1 MLLGNRTEVCKIAK
15 QIGIDLG
22 TSTTMIFV
30 KDRGIV
36 LRAPSVVS
44 IDRTTR
50 EVIAS
55 GKTAKRMVGKT
66 PGNILALRPLK
77 DGVITDLEVTSL
89 MLHDFFT
96 RLDMTSMF
104 NRPSALVCIPYGVT
118 EVERRAVED
127 AVFEAGAKNVG
138 LIDEPIAAAVGAGIR
153 VSKARGAML
162 VDLGGG
168 VSEAT
173 VISLGGVV
181 QSNSLR
187 TAGDELDL
195 AIVNHLKLTRN
206 IQIGEIT
213 AERLKIG
220 LGTAIDGIDR
230 GSMEV
235 SGLDLRSRLAV
246 TLQVS
251 TAEVR
256 AAIKEP
262 LSEII
267 AMVKMTLEE
276 TPPELSADI
285 FDFGIVLTG
294 GGALLPGL
302 DQAIHERTGIRVI
315 IPQKPKPSDCV
326 CVGLGRMLQSTG
338 GDFSEFVKYKVK

>member
-1 MLLGNRTEVCKIAK
+1 MAK

-22 TSTTMIFV
+22 TSNTLIY
-30 KDRGIV
+30 KDKGIA

-44 IDRTTR
+44 IDRFTH

-55 GKTAKRMVGKT
+55 GRAAKQMLGKT
-66 PGNILALRPLK
+66 PGNLLALRPLK

-89 MLHDFFT
+89 MLRDFFT
-96 RLDMTSMF
+96 RLDMTSFF

-127 AVFEAGAKNVG
+127 ATMEAGAKNVG
-138 LIDEPIAAAVGAGIR
+138 LIDEPIAAAVGAGIK

-162 VDLGGG
+162 IDLGGG
-168 VSEAT
+168 VSETA

-187 TAGDELDL
+187 IAGDELDQ
-195 AIVNHLKLTRN
+195 AIINHLKQTRN
-206 IQIGEIT
+206 ILIGEIT
-213 AERLKIG
+213 AERLKIRI
-220 LGTAIDGIDR
+220 GTAVDGIDR

-235 SGLDLRSRLAV
+235 CGRDLQTGLAV
-246 TLQVS
+246 TAEIT

-256 AAIKEP
+256 EAMREP
-262 LSEII
+262 ISEII
-267 AMVKMTLEE
+267 AMVKQTLEE

-285 FDFGIVLTG
+285 FDLGIVMVG
-294 GGALLPGL
+294 GGSLLPGI
-302 DQAIHERTGIRVI
+302 DRAIHDRTGIRVI
-315 IPQKPKPSDCV
+315 VAKKPVDCV
-326 CVGLGRMLQSTG
+326 CQGLGRMLRSTG
-338 GDFSEFVKYKVK
+338 GDFSEFIRYKVK

>member
-1 MLLGNRTEVCKIAK
+1 MAK

-22 TSTTMIFV
+22 TSNTRIFV
-30 KDRGIV
+30 KDKGIV

-44 IDRTTR
+44 VDRATH

-55 GKTAKRMVGKT
+55 GLMAKRMIGKT

-89 MLHDFFT
+89 MLHDFFG

-127 AVFEAGAKNVG
+127 ATFEAGAKNVG
-138 LIDEPIAAAVGAGIR
+138 LIDEPIAAAVGAGIQ

-162 VDLGGG
+162 IDLGGG
-168 VSEAT
+168 TSETA

-187 TAGDELDL
+187 TAGDEMDL
-195 AIVNHLKLTRN
+195 AIVNYLKETRN
-206 IQIGEIT
+206 VLIGEIS
-213 AERLKIG
+213 AEFLKKRI
-220 LGTAIDGIDR
+220 GTAVEGIDR
-230 GSMEV
+230 GSAEV
-235 SGLDLRSRLAV
+235 CGRDLRTGLATTIEV
-246 TLQVS
+246 T
-251 TAEVR
+251 TDEVR
-256 AAIKEP
+256 EAIRDP
-262 LSEII
+262 LSEIVS
-267 AMVKMTLEE
+267 MVKMTLET

-285 FDFGIVLTG
+285 FDFGIVMVG
-294 GGALLPGL
+294 GGALLPGI
-302 DQAIHERTGIRVI
+302 DQAIHNRTGIRVI
-315 IPQKPKPSDCV
+315 VPKRPMDCV
-326 CVGLGRMLQSTG
+326 CIGLGRMIQSTG
-338 GDFSEFVKYKVK
+338 GDFSEFIRYKVK

>member
-1 MLLGNRTEVCKIAK
+1 MSR

-22 TSTTMIFV
+22 TSSTMIFA
-30 KDRGIV
+30 KGRGIV

-44 IDRTTR
+44 IDRTSH

-55 GKTAKRMVGKT
+55 GKTAKRMIGKT
-66 PGNILALRPLK
+66 PSNILALRPLK

-96 RLDMTSMF
+96 KLDMTSMF

-138 LIDEPIAAAVGAGIR
+138 LIDEPLAAAMGAGIR

-168 VSEAT
+168 VSEAS

-181 QSNSLR
+181 KSNSLR
-187 TAGDELDL
+187 TAGDEMDQ
-195 AIVNHLKLTRN
+195 AIINYLKMTRN
-206 IQIGEIT
+206 ILIGEVT
-213 AERLKIG
+213 AEMLKIR
-220 LGTAIDGIDR
+220 LGSATRDVDR
-230 GSMEV
+230 GSLEV
-235 SGLDLRSRLAV
+235 CGRDLRTGLA
-246 TLQVS
+246 T
-251 TAEVR
+251 TAEIR
-256 AAIKEP
+256 TEEIREAIREP
-262 LSEII
+262 LSEIVT
-267 AMVKMTLEE
+267 MVKMTLEE

-285 FDFGIVLTG
+285 FDFGIVLVG
-294 GGALLPGL
+294 GGALLPGI
-302 DQAIHERTGIRVI
+302 DRIITEKTGIRVI
-315 IPQKPKPSDCV
+315 VPQKPRPRDCV
-326 CVGLGRMLQSTG
+326 CMGLGRMLHST
-338 GDFSEFVKYKVK
+338 GDFSEFIKYKIR

>member
-1 MLLGNRTEVCKIAK
+1 MAR

-30 KDRGIV
+30 KDKGIM

-44 IDRTTR
+44 IDRVTH

-55 GKTAKRMVGKT
+55 GKAAKRMVGKT

-127 AVFEAGAKNVG
+127 ATFEAGAKNVG
-138 LIDEPIAAAVGAGIR
+138 LIDEPIAAAVGAGVQ

-168 VSEAT
+168 VSEAA

-195 AIVNHLKLTRN
+195 AIVNYLKATRN
-206 IQIGEIT
+206 ILIGEVS
-213 AERLKIG
+213 AEMLKVKI
-220 LGTAIDGIDR
+220 GTAIDGIDR
-230 GSMEV
+230 GSVEV
-235 SGLDLRSRLAV
+235 CGRDLQTGLAITV
-246 TLQVS
+246 EVS

-256 AAIKEP
+256 EAIREP
-262 LSEII
+262 LSEIVSMI
-267 AMVKMTLEE
+267 KMTLEE

-285 FDFGIVLTG
+285 FDFGIVMVG
-294 GGALLPGL
+294 GGSLLPGI
-302 DQAIHERTGIRVI
+302 DQVIHEKTGIRVI
-315 IPQKPKPSDCV
+315 VPQKPRPRDCV

>member
-1 MLLGNRTEVCKIAK
+1 MSK

-30 KDRGIV
+30 KDKGIV

-44 IDRTTR
+44 IDRTTH

-55 GKTAKRMVGKT
+55 GKSAKRMIGKT

-138 LIDEPIAAAVGAGIR
+138 LIDEPIAAAVGAGIP
-153 VSKARGAML
+153 VANARGSML
-162 VDLGGG
+162 IDLGGG
-168 VSEAT
+168 VSEAA
-173 VISLGGVV
+173 VISLGSVV

-195 AIVNHLKLTRN
+195 AIVNHLKATRN
-206 IQIGEIT
+206 ILIGEIT
-213 AERLKIG
+213 AEMLKVR

-230 GSMEV
+230 GSVEV
-235 SGLDLRSRLAV
+235 CGRDLNTGLAITVEV
-246 TLQVS
+246 T

-256 AAIKEP
+256 EAMREP
-262 LSEII
+262 LAEII

-285 FDFGIVLTG
+285 FDFGIVMTG
-294 GGALLPGL
+294 GGSLLPGL
-302 DQAIHERTGIRVI
+302 DQAIRDRTGIRVI
-315 IPQKPKPSDCV
+315 IPQKPKPRDCV

-338 GDFSEFVKYKVK
+338 GDFSEFVRYKVK

>member
-1 MLLGNRTEVCKIAK
+1 MAK

-30 KDRGIV
+30 KDKGIV

-44 IDRTTR
+44 IDRVTH

-55 GKTAKRMVGKT
+55 GKAAKRMLGKT
-66 PGNILALRPLK
+66 PGNIRALRPLK

-89 MLHDFFT
+89 MLRDFFE
-96 RLDMTSMF
+96 RLDMTSFF

-138 LIDEPIAAAVGAGIR
+138 LIDEPIAAAVGAGVQ

-168 VSEAT
+168 VSETA
-173 VISLGGVV
+173 VLSLGGVV

-187 TAGDELDL
+187 VAGDELDL
-195 AIVNHLKLTRN
+195 AIVNHLKMTRN
-206 IQIGEIT
+206 VLIGEVT
-213 AERLKIG
+213 AEMLKLRIG
-220 LGTAIDGIDR
+220 AATPDIDR

-235 SGLDLRSRLAV
+235 CGRDLNTGLAKTIEV
-246 TLQVS
+246 T
-251 TAEVR
+251 TREVR
-256 AAIKEP
+256 EAIREP
-262 LSEII
+262 LAEIT

-285 FDFGIVLTG
+285 FDFGIVLVG
-294 GGALLPGL
+294 GGSLLPGI
-302 DQAIHERTGIRVI
+302 DQLIHEKTGVRVI
-315 IPQKPKPSDCV
+315 IPKKPGPRDCV

-338 GDFSEFVKYKVK
+338 GDFSEFVRYKVR